1 VVASASYA
9 ARKFGIHSAMP
20 MARAARL
27 CPELKIVPAD
37 WSRIHE
43 CSRQVMAILEEYGPV
58 EKMSVD
64 EAYIDLGEWVDPLP
78 LAEEVRTA
86 VTNQTALPA
95 SVGLATSK
103 LVAKVASDHEKP
115 AGCTIILPGAEAAFL
130 APLPTRAIWGI
141 GPRTAEKLAR
151 LGIETCRQ
159 LAAADRVTLH
169 RHFGAQGES
178 LKRRANGE
186 DRRPVQAERGRPK
199 SISQE
204 TTFRRDVDDPDYLR
218 GQLEKMAQQ
227 VARSL
232 QKKELAA
239 RTVKVKFRWAD
250 FTTFTRQTSVAVPF
264 DDAAQLYRLAEH
276 LWAENWPPGQ
286 KMRLIGVGVANLEE
300 RHGRQLAFEFG

>member
-1 VVASASYA
+1 
-9 ARKFGIHSAMP
+9 
-20 MARAARL
+20 
-27 CPELKIVPAD
+27 
-37 WSRIHE
+37 
-43 CSRQVMAILEEYGPV
+43 
-58 EKMSVD
+58 
-64 EAYIDLGEWVDPLP
+64 
-78 LAEEVRTA
+78 
-86 VTNQTALPA
+86 
-95 SVGLATSK
+95 
-103 LVAKVASDHEKP
+103 
-115 AGCTIILPGAEAAFL
+115 
-130 APLPTRAIWGI
+130 
-141 GPRTAEKLAR
+141 
-151 LGIETCRQ
+151 
-159 LAAADRVTLH
+159 
-169 RHFGAQGES
+169 
-178 LKRRANGE
+178 
-186 DRRPVQAERGRPK
+186 VQAERGRPK

-218 GQLEKMAQQ
+218 GQLEKMAGQ